1 VARYTPDSKERVRDA
16 VDMIDLVG
24 TRTELKRAGTSRYAG
39 LCPFHEERS
48 PSFGIDPNTKL
59 YHCFGCGVGGD
70 CFTFVQELEG
80 LDFTGALEF
89 LAERYNVTLEADD
102 DDPQAAEKR
111 RRHDRLLELLERTA
125 AYYVRMLW
133 ESDEAGP
140 SREYLAGRG
149 LHEPILREFRVG
161 YAPSAW
167 DRVLTASRR
176 SGFSEGELAAAGLV
190 SRSRE
195 NGRVYDRFRR
205 RIMFPLCDRRGAVLG
220 FGARAVGPDQQPK
233 YLNSAD
239 GELYHKGRHVFG
251 FHNARAAAAK
261 AGTVILAE
269 GYTDVIALHQA
280 GLSNTVGLM
289 GTALTPDQVSELARM
304 AKVVQLA
311 LDADGAGQE
320 AMLRAA
326 RVARGKDLDL
336 RIVPLPAGSDPADLV
351 LAEGA
356 DHMREL
362 AQESVP
368 FVSFQVDRAL
378 AAGDVASAE
387 GKDRVIEALRPV
399 FAPATLPPG
408 ALREELLKRVADRL
422 NLAQSLVSSWLSA
435 PSFAAAAGGDRPAN
449 PNGNGNGGAG
459 AGGTAPRA
467 ALSRDERQQ
476 RAFLALCIATP
487 ADGVRALTELDI
499 ERDFTTDLLRA
510 AARHLRAHAAA
521 PLDELPGE
529 LAALIPEL
537 AVRAADLQA
546 TPAMLELERLQLEL
560 ARVER
565 EIVVARGA
573 GSGVGELAQERLS
586 LQGAVD
592 RAMLVAMD
600 DTAPTDVL

>member
-1 VARYTPDSKERVRDA
+1 MARYTPDSKERVRDA

-24 TRTELKRAGTSRYAG
+24 TRTELKRAGAARYSG

-89 LAERYNVTLEADD
+89 LAERYNVTLEAAD

-111 RRHDRLLELLERTA
+111 RRHDRLLELLERTSA
-125 AYYVRMLW
+125 FYVRVLW
-133 ESDEAGP
+133 ESDEAAS
-140 SREYLAGRG
+140 SREYLAQRG
-149 LHEPILREFRVG
+149 LEEPILREFRVG

-167 DRVLTASRR
+167 DKVLTASRR
-176 SGFSEGELAAAGLV
+176 AGFTEPELAAAGLV

-233 YLNSAD
+233 YLNSSD
-239 GELYHKGRHVFG
+239 GEIYHKGRHVFG

-280 GLSNTVGLM
+280 GLANTVGLM

-336 RIVPLPAGSDPADLV
+336 RIVPLPPGSDPADLV
-351 LAEGA
+351 LAEGPERI
-356 DHMREL
+356 REL
-362 AQESVP
+362 AAASVP

-378 AAGDVASAE
+378 AAGDVATAE
-387 GKDRVIEALRPV
+387 GKDRIITALRPV

-408 ALREELLKRVADRL
+408 ALREELLKRVADGL

-435 PSFAAAAGGDRPAN
+435 PAPASAAGGEAPAS
-449 PNGNGNGGAG
+449 NGHGAQD
-459 AGGTAPRA
+459 AAAPRA

-476 RAFLALCIATP
+476 RAFLALCIAAR
-487 ADGVRALTELDI
+487 ADGVNALTELDI

-521 PLDELPGE
+521 PLESMPGE

-537 AVRAADLQA
+537 AVRAADLHV

-560 ARVER
+560 ARVDR
-565 EIVVARGA
+565 EVVVARGA
-573 GSGVGELAQERLS
+573 GSGVGELAQERLA

-592 RAMLVAMD
+592 RAMLVAME

>member
-1 VARYTPDSKERVRDA
+1 VARYTPDSKDRVKDA

-24 TRTELKRAGTSRYAG
+24 TRTELKRAGAARYTG

-48 PSFGIDPNTKL
+48 PSFGINPDTKL

-80 LDFTGALEF
+80 VDFTGALEF
-89 LAERYNVTLEADD
+89 LAERYNVTLEASD
-102 DDPQAAEKR
+102 DDPQAAAR
-111 RRHDRLLELLERTA
+111 RRRQDRLLELLERTA

-133 ESDEAGP
+133 ESDEAAP

-149 LHEPILREFRVG
+149 LREPILREFRVG

-176 SGFSEGELAAAGLV
+176 AGFTEAELGTAGLV

-280 GLSNTVGLM
+280 GLANTVGLM

-304 AKVVQLA
+304 ANVVALA

-326 RVARGKDLDL
+326 GVARGKGVDL
-336 RIVPLPAGSDPADLV
+336 RIVPLPAGSDPADFV

-356 DHMREL
+356 DRIKEL
-362 AQESVP
+362 AAASVP

-378 AAGDVASAE
+378 ASGDVASAE

-435 PSFAAAAGGDRPAN
+435 PP
-449 PNGNGNGGAG
+449 
-459 AGGTAPRA
+459 APRA
-467 ALSRDERQQ
+467 ASEASEAPAANGHTVPRAALTREEEAQ
-476 RAFLALCIATP
+476 RSFLALCIAGKT
-487 ADGVRALTELDI
+487 DGVRALTELDLD
-499 ERDFTTDLLRA
+499 EAFTTDVLRLA
-510 AARHLRAHAAA
+510 AHHLRAHAAD
-521 PLDELPGE
+521 PLDGLPSELTS
-529 LAALIPEL
+529 LIPEL
-537 AVRAADLQA
+537 SVRAAELTA
-546 TPAMLELERLQLEL
+546 TPGKLELERLQLEL
-560 ARVER
+560 ATVER
-565 EIVVARGA
+565 GLAVAHGA
-573 GSGVGELAQERLS
+573 AVSELAQRREGIR
-586 LQGAVD
+586 GAVD

-600 DTAPTDVL
+600 DTAPTDVLK